1 MIRLLG
7 IIFILIFYLV
17 PNKTREGLAKL
28 REGAAGSSWVT
39 RRLLPLTVPQSGC
52 PALRL
57 TWPLQEDVLCS
68 GACSTPWG
76 SWEPGQRQMRPQ
88 MVVGRVCVQVCVRV
102 GLSVSWRRYSIS
114 WSADSKIIMQ
124 IPGPYP
130 SPTDR
135 IQIPRGQSS

>member
-28 REGAAGSSWVT
+28 KEGAAGSSWVT

-57 TWPLQEDVLCS
+57 AWPLQEDVLCS
-68 GACSTPWG
+68 GACSPLGKVGTWPKANKTPN
-76 SWEPGQRQMRPQ
+76 
-88 MVVGRVCVQVCVRV
+88 GRVCVHVCVCV
-102 GLSVSWRRYSIS
+102 SLSVSWRRYSIS
-114 WSADSKIIMQ
+114 WSADSKITMQ
-124 IPGPYP
+124 IPRPYP
-130 SPTDR
+130 SPTDP